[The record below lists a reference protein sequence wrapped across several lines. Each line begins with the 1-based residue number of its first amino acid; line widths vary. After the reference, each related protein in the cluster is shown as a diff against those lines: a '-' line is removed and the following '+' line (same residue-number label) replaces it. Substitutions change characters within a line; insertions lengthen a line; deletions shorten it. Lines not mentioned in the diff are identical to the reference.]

1 MYAYLGTHKHTHIF
15 LIRLVFTWNE
25 ICTNAQT
32 GGWNH
37 KWHSFRRLYDYGIG
51 IAYFCSVVHFCTKW
65 NSLYLP
71 PFLLYTLCIRNAKER
86 GEMLNELLSTRHI
99 YTIKQRW
106 TPKPI
111 DYLCIHFV
119 PYTNND
125 RACVCASI
133 FIIALLQHLA
143 LNSSGP
149 SLFPLNSFACV
160 RVRARAHA
168 FSLLYRTKCIN
179 LEFYADNR
187 SSTTK
192 IVRRRKCIAT
202 EIFECLSVDLRVC
215 MYVNIQQTTNLI
227 MKATKHKFKLV
238 FRAWVLDCVVNK
250 KQHKPKREGNRVG
263 ESSKKATRRNSN
275 IN

>member
-1 MYAYLGTHKHTHIF
+1 MAFISATVRLRHRNRLF
-15 LIRLVFTWNE
+15 LFG
-25 ICTNAQT
+25 C
-32 GGWNH
+32 
-37 KWHSFRRLYDYGIG
+37 SFLYEVKL
-51 IAYFCSVVHFCTKW
+51 A
-65 NSLYLP
+65 LALP

-99 YTIKQRW
+99 YTIQQRW

-125 RACVCASI
+125 RARVCASI

-160 RVRARAHA
+160 RARAHA

-192 IVRRRKCIAT
+192 TVRRRKCIAT

-215 MYVNIQQTTNLI
+215 MYRYVCKYTNDEFNHESNKTQIQTGFSCLGVGLCRQQKTTQ
-227 MKATKHKFKLV
+227 MKKRGTEWG
-238 FRAWVLDCVVNK
+238 RAAK
-250 KQHKPKREGNRVG
+250 KRQEEIR
-263 ESSKKATRRNSN
+263 T
-275 IN
+275 